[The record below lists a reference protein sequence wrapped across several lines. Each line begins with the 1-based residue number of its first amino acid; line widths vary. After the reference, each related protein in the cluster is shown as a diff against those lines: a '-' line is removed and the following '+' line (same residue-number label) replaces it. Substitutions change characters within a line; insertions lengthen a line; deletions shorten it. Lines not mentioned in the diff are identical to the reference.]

1 MLVIN
6 CLGRYHCLMQ
16 LDFMWIGRYAGV
28 IAEGSRSGKNYMN
41 EIAASKR
48 PEPDKKFHTGEVVT
62 ISTGHLF
69 HDVFAAFLA
78 PMLPLIIGKL
88 GISVSMAG
96 FLDVTRKLP
105 SLANPFVGMLAD
117 RLSLRLF
124 VIMAPAI
131 TAIAMC
137 LLGLAPTY
145 GILLLMLFVSGVS
158 STLFHVPAP
167 VIIKKISA
175 DRIGTG
181 MSLFMLGGELSRTL
195 GPLVISGALALWGLE
210 GTWRLMPVGIVASAV
225 MFVKLRHL
233 DIRPSAGKS
242 GFRNIGI
249 TLKKMRFLLFCIGGY
264 LLFSSSMKFALTL
277 YLPTYL
283 TSRGDSL
290 WTASGYLALLQLAGA
305 LGSFLSGQLSDRIGR
320 KRTLLIAGLLNP
332 LLMMAY
338 LKAPD
343 PWAALI
349 LFLQGLVLFAPG
361 PVLLALV
368 QDGTTSH
375 PAFINGVYMTISF
388 LATSLMVLLTGFLMD
403 RTTFELTYW
412 ISSFM
417 ALGALPFILM
427 LPKVEKL

>member
-1 MLVIN
+1 MN
-6 CLGRYHCLMQ
+6 Q
-16 LDFMWIGRYAGV
+16 QDAS
-28 IAEGSRSGKNYMN
+28 ERSESDNT
-41 EIAASKR
+41 
-48 PEPDKKFHTGEVVT
+48 FHTGEVVA

-78 PMLPLIIGKL
+78 PMLPLLIAKL

-117 RLSLRLF
+117 RLSLRIF
-124 VIMAPAI
+124 VVTAPAV
-131 TAIAMC
+131 TAVVMC
-137 LLGLAPTY
+137 LLGLAPSY
-145 GILLLMLFVSGVS
+145 GILLLMLLVTGIS
-158 STLFHVPAP
+158 STMFHVPAP
-167 VIIKKISA
+167 VIIKEISA
-175 DRIGTG
+175 DKIGTG

-210 GTWRLMPVGIVASAV
+210 GTWRLMPVGIAASAV
-225 MFVKLRHL
+225 LFVKLRNL
-233 DIRPSAGKS
+233 DVRPSSTG
-242 GFRNIGI
+242 GFEFRKMGI

-305 LGSFLSGQLSDRIGR
+305 LGSFLSGALSDRIGR
-320 KRTLLIAGLLNP
+320 KETLLIAGLLNP
-332 LLMMAY
+332 VLMMAY
-338 LKAPD
+338 LKAPGG
-343 PWAALI
+343 WAAPV

-368 QDGTTSH
+368 QDGKTSH
-375 PAFINGVYMTISF
+375 PAFINGVYMTINF
-388 LATSLMVLLTGFLMD
+388 LATSLMVLLTGLLMD
-403 RTTFELTYW
+403 SITFELTYW
-412 ISSFM
+412 ISAFM
-417 ALGALPFILM
+417 ALAAVPFILM